1 MKSGVGLAPL
11 PAPLADLD
19 DELMYLIGPMQ
30 ELNYPVYLFTQ
41 PDLRRVPR
49 INALFEYCVSKLGP
63 ILIGAETRK
72 KI

>member
-1 MKSGVGLAPL
+1 MSAWRRCRRHSRT
-11 PAPLADLD
+11 D

-41 PDLRRVPR
+41 PDLRRVLR
-49 INALFEYCVSKLGP
+49 ISAFFEYCVSKLGP

>member
-30 ELNYPVYLFTQ
+30 EPNYPVYLFAV
-41 PDLRRVPR
+41 R
-49 INALFEYCVSKLGP
+49 FECCVSKLGP
-63 ILIGAETRK
+63 ITIGADTRRGYK
-72 KI
+72 SLRT

>member
-1 MKSGVGLAPL
+1 VKSGVGLAPL
-11 PAPLADLD
+11 PAPLVELD

-49 INALFEYCVSKLGP
+49 ISAFFEYSVSKLGP

>member
-1 MKSGVGLAPL
+1 
-11 PAPLADLD
+11 
-19 DELMYLIGPMQ
+19 MYLIGPMQ

-41 PDLRRVPR
+41 PDLRRVLR
-49 INALFEYCVSKLGP
+49 ISAFFEYCVSKLGP